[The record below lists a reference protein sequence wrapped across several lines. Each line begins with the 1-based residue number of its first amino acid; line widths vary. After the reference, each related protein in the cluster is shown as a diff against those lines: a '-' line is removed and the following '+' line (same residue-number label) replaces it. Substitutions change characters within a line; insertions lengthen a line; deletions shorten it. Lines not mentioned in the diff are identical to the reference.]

1 MATNGTAS
9 DDTYM
14 ADPYANSGKLDTGSL
29 GPAFGGGGG
38 GLFLPANPVPAA
50 QPDFLFPENY
60 EESYRRSW
68 GERLTFHIGASY
80 LAGKWP
86 PCAA

>member
-1 MATNGTAS
+1 MSTSETN
-9 DDTYM
+9 DTYM
-14 ADPYANSGKLDTGSL
+14 ADPYASSGKLDTGSL
-29 GPAFGGGGG
+29 GPAFGGTGN
-38 GLFLPANPVPAA
+38 LFLPPPSPSPVA

-80 LAGKWP
+80 LAGTP
-86 PCAA
+86 SP